1 MSVRVALVL
10 VMAGTLAACAST
22 PPVPAVPA
30 WVGPEPMVLVQR
42 IRDAGALAA
51 NELDVQP
58 VRDAMVEDLRQQ
70 AEARH
75 RADDHA
81 AAVAALDHALTLSP
95 DDPSL
100 LQERAEAA
108 LWVRDADGAARFA
121 QRALDLGSRTGP
133 LCRRH
138 WTTLQVVHE
147 LGEHRALALRDA
159 AKTGGAAPEP
169 LAELGV
175 AAALAASEAKL
186 AAEQAAACAVTGPPR
201 Y

>member
-1 MSVRVALVL
+1 MIARVALVL
-10 VMAGTLAACAST
+10 VAALLAACAST
-22 PPVPAVPA
+22 PSVPPAPA
-30 WVGPEPMVLVQR
+30 WVGPEPAALVQR
-42 IRDAGALAA
+42 IREAGTLAA

-75 RADDHA
+75 RAGEHA
-81 AAVAALDHALTLSP
+81 AAVAALEHALSLSP

-108 LWVRDADGAARFA
+108 LWVRDAEGAARFA

-138 WTTLQVVHE
+138 WTTLQVVSE
-147 LGEHRALALRDA
+147 LDLARHLALRDA
-159 AKTGGAAPEP
+159 ARAAGVAPEVEVEH
-169 LAELGV
+169 AAKAAV
-175 AAALAASEAKL
+175 AKAVAGDAGDAA
-186 AAEQAAACAVTGPPR
+186 QACAVTGPPR

>member
-1 MSVRVALVL
+1 MIARVALVL
-10 VMAGTLAACAST
+10 VAALLAACAST
-22 PPVPAVPA
+22 PPVPPVPA
-30 WVGPEPMVLVQR
+30 WAGPEPAALVQR
-42 IRDAGALAA
+42 IREAGTLAA

-75 RADDHA
+75 RAGEHA
-81 AAVAALDHALTLSP
+81 AAVAALEHALSLSP

-108 LWVRDADGAARFA
+108 LWVRDAEGAARFA

-147 LGEHRALALRDA
+147 LASARHVALRDA
-159 AKTGGAAPEP
+159 AGAAGAGSEAWADHAADA
-169 LAELGV
+169 AE
-175 AAALAASEAKL
+175 AAALAGSAGEA
-186 AAEQAAACAVTGPPR
+186 AQACAVTGPPR

>member
-1 MSVRVALVL
+1 MIARVALL
-10 VMAGTLAACAST
+10 VAAALLAACATT
-22 PPVPAVPA
+22 PPVPPVPA
-30 WVGPEPMVLVQR
+30 WVGPEPAVLVQR
-42 IRDAGALAA
+42 IRDAGTLAA

-75 RADDHA
+75 RAGEHA
-81 AAVAALDHALTLSP
+81 EAVAALEHALSLSP

-108 LWVRDADGAARFA
+108 LWVRDAEGAARFA

-138 WTTLQVVHE
+138 WTTLQAVRE
-147 LGEHRALALRDA
+147 LAMARHVALRDA
-159 AKTGGAAPEP
+159 ARAAGAPPEVVVEHAADA
-169 LAELGV
+169 AE
-175 AAALAASEAKL
+175 AAALADNAGQEA
-186 AAEQAAACAVTGPPR
+186 QACAVTGPPR

>member
-1 MSVRVALVL
+1 MIARAALVL
-10 VMAGTLAACAST
+10 VAVTLAACAST
-22 PPVPAVPA
+22 PPVPPVPA
-30 WVGPEPMVLVQR
+30 WVGPEPAVLVQR
-42 IRDAGALAA
+42 IRDAGTLAA

-75 RADDHA
+75 RAGDHA
-81 AAVAALDHALTLSP
+81 AAVVALDHALSLSP

-108 LWVRDADGAARFA
+108 LWVRDEDGALRFA

-138 WTTLQVVHE
+138 WTTLHVVHE
-147 LGEHRALALRDA
+147 LAVDRHTALRDA
-159 AKTGGAAPEP
+159 ARASGAA
-169 LAELGV
+169 AEV
-175 AAALAASEAKL
+175 VAEHAANAAEAAALAGNAEEEAR
-186 AAEQAAACAVTGPPR
+186 ACAVTGPPR